1 MKPDNP
7 SGGHKMVPW
16 SIVLDR
22 KALSHGVLRLS
33 DFLICPVCR
42 EKRIPDE
49 WASIHSSG
57 MCEECSYAQRREN
70 PYRGS
75 AVDRRAFFQRL
86 GLSKVFPGSHRPR
99 IPA

>member
-1 MKPDNP
+1 
-7 SGGHKMVPW
+7 MVPW

-49 WASIHSSG
+49 WASIRSSG
-57 MCEECSYAQRREN
+57 MCEECSYGQRRAN
-70 PYRGS
+70 PYLGRP
-75 AVDRRAFFQRL
+75 ADKRTLLQRM
-86 GLSKVFPGSHRPR
+86 GLSKYFSGRHHPR
-99 IPA
+99 LSA